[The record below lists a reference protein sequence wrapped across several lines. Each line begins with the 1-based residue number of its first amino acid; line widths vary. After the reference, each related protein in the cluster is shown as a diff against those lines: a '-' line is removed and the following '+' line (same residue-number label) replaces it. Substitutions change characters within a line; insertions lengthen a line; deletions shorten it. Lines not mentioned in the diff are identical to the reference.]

1 MYVLKHENEWLETK
15 SLYTNQ
21 TASCDFV
28 HSYDCMSN
36 SVWLKGNREFV
47 REQIILRKMKIESHF
62 H

>member
-1 MYVLKHENEWLETK
+1 MYVLKHENECLETK

-21 TASCDFV
+21 ATSCDFV

-36 SVWLKGNREFV
+36 RVWLKGNREFV